1 MAPSGAI
8 RLAKRHRGALFS
20 MTHGMYQLV
29 LAVVTKWE
37 VGAVATVVRYAVDDE
52 TTVSFEIE
60 PVAGFQP
67 AGANELVGRV
77 REAVAPAV
85 EAGQVVLE
93 QVKGLGLEAVEVS
106 FGLKVSGTAN
116 WFVAKASTEGNFAVK
131 LSWKATSIEL

>member
-1 MAPSGAI
+1 VVEVVFSVPRCMYP
-8 RLAKRHRGALFS
+8 LASVAVS
-20 MTHGMYQLV
+20 M
-29 LAVVTKWE
+29 WE
-37 VGAVATVVRYAVDDE
+37 VGGVATVVRYAVDDE

-60 PVAGFQP
+60 PVAGFRP
-67 AGANELVGRV
+67 AGANELAGRV

-116 WFVAKASTEGNFAVK
+116 WLVARASTEGNFAVK
-131 LSWKATSIEL
+131 LSWKAKSTES

>member
-1 MAPSGAI
+1 VAPDGPI
-8 RLAKRHRGALFS
+8 RLAKGHRGALFS

-29 LAVVTKWE
+29 LVVVTKSE
-37 VGAVATVVRYAVDDE
+37 VGGVATVVRYAVDDE

-60 PVAGFQP
+60 PVAGFRP
-67 AGANELVGRV
+67 AGANELAGRV

-131 LSWKATSIEL
+131 LSWKATSTEP